1 MNTWISFRRQREP
14 WNPSGSLTVTLFL
27 VAWLFTLSSPSSA
40 ETVTGIPRV
49 IDADTVHLAGERIR
63 LKDID
68 APETR
73 QQCLD
78 GNGDRFP
85 CGVVSKRMLEARVG
99 SAAITCELDPK
110 RDRYRRRLGTCY
122 ARNGENLHSWLV
134 RNGLAL
140 AYPIYGPPPFC
151 KSNFSLWKSWLQ
163 PSIRPV
169 CEGLLPSGPDG
180 IRAGVSLSSC
190 RLQLLEPLG

>member
-1 MNTWISFRRQREP
+1 MGFEKAQGEQRAGTNTRISIRRQREP
-14 WNPSGSLTVTLFL
+14 SNPSGSLTVTLFL

-110 RDRYRRRLGTCY
+110 RDRYGRRLGTCY

-140 AYPIYGPPPFC
+140 AYRKYSMRYVNEEAAARSDRVGMWEGKFVPPW
-151 KSNFSLWKSWLQ
+151 LWRRGK
-163 PSIRPV
+163 
-169 CEGLLPSGPDG
+169 
-180 IRAGVSLSSC
+180 
-190 RLQLLEPLG
+190 RLE

>member
-14 WNPSGSLTVTLFL
+14 WNSSGSLTTSLFL
-27 VAWLFTLSSPSSA
+27 IAWLFALSSPSSA

-78 GNGDRFP
+78 GNGNRFS
-85 CGVVSKRMLEARVG
+85 CGIVSKRMLEARIG
-99 SAAITCELDPK
+99 SAAITCDLDPK
-110 RDRYRRRLGTCY
+110 RDRYGRRLGTCY

-140 AYPIYGPPPFC
+140 AYRRYSMRYVNEEAAARSDRVGMWEGKFVPPW
-151 KSNFSLWKSWLQ
+151 LWRRGK
-163 PSIRPV
+163 
-169 CEGLLPSGPDG
+169 
-180 IRAGVSLSSC
+180 
-190 RLQLLEPLG
+190 RLE